1 MIEFCNL
8 TRSFYHQPGLYF
20 SASPKVIF
28 YGTVAS
34 PAIVTQS
41 TSTLDGASAVYG
53 LSTAFVVAEDLRDPT
68 ICRLQAC

>member
-1 MIEFCNL
+1 MAQFI
-8 TRSFYHQPGLYF
+8 
-20 SASPKVIF
+20 
-28 YGTVAS
+28 AS

-68 ICRLQAC
+68 ICRLLGAFSRLPYSALQL